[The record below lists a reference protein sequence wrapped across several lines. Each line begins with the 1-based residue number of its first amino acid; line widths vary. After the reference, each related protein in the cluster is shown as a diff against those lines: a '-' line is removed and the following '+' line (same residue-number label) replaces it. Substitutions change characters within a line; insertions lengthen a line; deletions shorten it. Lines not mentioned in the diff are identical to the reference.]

1 MYAPIILA
9 LGLLLCMA
17 IGEVIANLT
26 RARIPSLLISMGLY
40 LAAVWSGLI
49 SQDAVNE
56 HTLIAAGNL
65 LTGVLIMHLGTMM
78 PISTLKIQ
86 YKYVLVALAGMVGA
100 VILVVGVGS
109 LLIGYHAAV
118 AGAGPVAGGFIAT
131 LISTNKL
138 TEIGQGSLVPIPAL
152 ILALQQ
158 IIGLPIAIVF
168 LRRYAKSWVARRS
181 AAGSRTE
188 LLVNAAAG
196 ADQGSTAGV
205 GGTGAAGADGTLTG
219 GSAADGATA
228 ADGANDEGPA
238 PLLPMRLYS
247 PAVVLLL
254 LLAGTL
260 AAMWIGELTGVSYSL
275 WCLALGFGL
284 RAFRVLP
291 SRSLDQAGSFGFAT
305 VTVTLVVI
313 VAVGSITPA
322 TLISAL
328 VPTLVILV
336 LGPLGIALGGLVT
349 ARMLGLD
356 RNLAT
361 PVALTALFGFPGD
374 FIICQEVAE
383 AVTDSKSERD
393 ALLSHIF
400 PPLLIGGFTTVT
412 TGSVVVA
419 SVLVSTL

>member
-17 IGEVIANLT
+17 VGEIIANLT

-40 LAAVWSGLI
+40 LIAVWSGLL
-49 SQDAVNE
+49 SQDAVND
-56 HTLIAAGNL
+56 HILIAAGNL

-78 PISTLKIQ
+78 PMSTLKIQ
-86 YKYVLVALAGMVGA
+86 YKYVLVALAGIIGA
-100 VILVVGVGS
+100 VVLVVGVGS
-109 LLIGYHAAV
+109 LIIGYDASV

-131 LISTNKL
+131 LISTNRL
-138 TEIGQGSLVPIPAL
+138 TEIGQSALVPIPAL

-168 LRRYAKSWVARRS
+168 LRRYAKTWVARRS
-181 AAGSRTE
+181 AESSRTQ
-188 LLVNAAAG
+188 LIVDAAAR
-196 ADQGSTAGV
+196 AA
-205 GGTGAAGADGTLTG
+205 GTGGAGTD
-219 GSAADGATA
+219 ADGARGIGYADNGGNATA
-228 ADGANDEGPA
+228 TEDEGPA

-254 LLAGTL
+254 LLTGTL

-275 WCLALGFGL
+275 WCLVLGFAL

-322 TLISAL
+322 NLISAL
-328 VPTLVILV
+328 VPTLVILI

-383 AVTDSKSERD
+383 GVARNEAERE

-400 PPLLIGGFTTVT
+400 PPMLIGGFTTVT

>member
-1 MYAPIILA
+1 MYAPVILA

-17 IGEVIANLT
+17 IGEIIANLT

-40 LAAVWSGLI
+40 LAAVWSGLL
-49 SQDAVNE
+49 SQEAVNE
-56 HTLIAAGNL
+56 HILIAAGNL

-78 PISTLKIQ
+78 PMSTVKVQ
-86 YKYVLVALAGMVGA
+86 YKYVLVALAGMIGA
-100 VILVVGVGS
+100 VVLVVGVGS
-109 LLIGYHAAV
+109 LIIGYHASV

-138 TEIGQGSLVPIPAL
+138 TEIGQSALVPIPAL

-158 IIGLPIAIVF
+158 LIGLPLAIVF
-168 LRRYAKSWVARRS
+168 LRRYAKTWVARRS
-181 AAGSRTE
+181 AESSRTQQ
-188 LLVNAAAG
+188 LVDAA
-196 ADQGSTAGV
+196 TAT
-205 GGTGAAGADGTLTG
+205 GGTGEAARDIDSVEDGGRT
-219 GSAADGATA
+219 ATA
-228 ADGANDEGPA
+228 EDEGPA

-260 AAMWIGELTGVSYSL
+260 AATWIGEQTGVSYTL
-275 WCLALGFGL
+275 WCLILGFALRGL
-284 RAFRVLP
+284 RVLP

-322 TLISAL
+322 NLISAL
-328 VPTLVILV
+328 VPTLVILI

-349 ARMLGLD
+349 ARILGLD

-383 AVTDSKSERD
+383 GVARNEAERD
-393 ALLSHIF
+393 ALLNHIF

>member
-40 LAAVWSGLI
+40 LAAVWSGLL

-56 HTLIAAGNL
+56 HILIAAGNL

-78 PISTLKIQ
+78 PMSTLKIQ
-86 YKYVLVALAGMVGA
+86 YKYVLVALAGMIGA
-100 VILVVGVGS
+100 VVLVVGVGS

-138 TEIGQGSLVPIPAL
+138 TEIGQSALVPIPAL

-158 IIGLPIAIVF
+158 VIGLPIAIIF
-168 LRRYAKSWVARRS
+168 LRRYAKTWIAKRS
-181 AAGSRTE
+181 ASTSRTQQ
-188 LLVNAAAG
+188 LVDAATGSSGAGGTGTDSTRDIGSAENGDNAAAE
-196 ADQGSTAGV
+196 
-205 GGTGAAGADGTLTG
+205 
-219 GSAADGATA
+219 
-228 ADGANDEGPA
+228 DEGPT

-247 PAVVLLL
+247 PAVILLL

-260 AAMWIGELTGVSYSL
+260 AAMWFGELTGVSYSL
-275 WCLALGFGL
+275 WCLILGFGL

-322 TLISAL
+322 NLISAL

-383 AVTDSKSERD
+383 GVARSEAERE